1 MRPPRPAKSFE
12 TRWLDETYR
21 GREAELVSV
30 PQIAKM
36 ARRDTSTVNVWART
50 HPHFPTPVKEV
61 IAGPG
66 PTRYY
71 VIGDVAAWLLTYRS
85 AVLDELMDDLD
96 TEIDRL
102 TSMRDQIRAARQA
115 AITGE

>member
-1 MRPPRPAKSFE
+1 MPRPRAAKSYE

-30 PQIAKM
+30 PEIAKM
-36 ARRDTSTVNVWART
+36 ARRDTSTVNVWARR
-50 HPHFPTPVKEV
+50 HPHFPAPVKEV

-71 VIGDVAAWLLTYRS
+71 VIGDVTVWLLTYRA
-85 AVLDELMDDLD
+85 AVLDELMVDLD
-96 TEIDRL
+96 AEIDRL
-102 TSMRDQIRAARQA
+102 TSMRDQIRAARES
-115 AITGE
+115 AITGA